1 MDIKKFFHLILDFS
15 LIEMLVG
22 CSPQPMTYSFITTD
36 SAPEPS
42 IDRNTQAKLA
52 ETASSVDL
60 SLKELSEIQ
69 IATHPHAKID
79 PPLNAGAVGM
89 DQISSVDWTGPVEP
103 LLKKLATA
111 S

>member
-1 MDIKKFFHLILDFS
+1 MDIKKFFHLILAFS

-22 CSPQPMTYSFITTD
+22 CSPQPMTSSFITTD

-60 SLKELSEIQ
+60 SLKELSESYKKAP
-69 IATHPHAKID
+69 ATIWEHLHN
-79 PPLNAGAVGM
+79 LENAGRIRIYENKPRG
-89 DQISSVDWTGPVEP
+89 IEI
-103 LLKKLATA
+103 LK
-111 S
+111 